1 MQQHPVVSR
10 EEWLVKRRAL
20 LAREKEAIH
29 QRDAITAE
37 RLALPWVKV
46 DTRYVFDTGSGKK
59 TLAELF
65 DGRSQLMVYHFMLGP
80 GWAAGCPGCSL
91 VADHLG
97 GTLAHLNHHDVTLI
111 AVSRAPLPEIEVY
124 RQRMGWQFPWASSF
138 GTTFNHDFRVS
149 FTPDELA
156 SGAVDYNY
164 TPTQSA
170 QANDELP
177 GMSAFYK
184 DEAGNVYH
192 TYSTYARGLE
202 DLIGTFLILDR
213 APKGR
218 NESGPMEWVRRHDE
232 YEEAPK
238 ANACCEG

>member
-46 DTRYVFDTGSGKK
+46 DTRYVFDTASGKK
-59 TLAELF
+59 TLADLF

-80 GWAAGCPGCSL
+80 GWAAGCPL

-111 AVSRAPLPEIEVY
+111 AMSRAPLPEIEAY

-164 TPTQSA
+164 TSTQSA
-170 QANDELP
+170 QATTNCP
-177 GMSAFYK
+177 A
-184 DEAGNVYH
+184 
-192 TYSTYARGLE
+192 
-202 DLIGTFLILDR
+202 
-213 APKGR
+213 
-218 NESGPMEWVRRHDE
+218 
-232 YEEAPK
+232 
-238 ANACCEG
+238 

>member
-29 QRDAITAE
+29 QRDAVTAE

-46 DTRYVFDTGSGKK
+46 DTRYVFDTASGKK
-59 TLAELF
+59 TLADLF

-111 AVSRAPLPEIEVY
+111 AVSRAPLPEIEAY

-149 FTPDELA
+149 LTPDELA
-156 SGAVDYNY
+156 SGGHPIGASQRRTARPERLLQGRGGQRVSHVLDLRARARR
-164 TPTQSA
+164 PDRHLPDPRSGAEGA
-170 QANDELP
+170 Q
-177 GMSAFYK
+177 
-184 DEAGNVYH
+184 
-192 TYSTYARGLE
+192 
-202 DLIGTFLILDR
+202 
-213 APKGR
+213 
-218 NESGPMEWVRRHDE
+218 
-232 YEEAPK
+232 
-238 ANACCEG
+238 